1 MIKKENNADFIIKEN
16 RENQKWFLRSDKR
29 IKLQKKN
36 FWLNLKFILDFIN
49 SNFLN
54 QKIK

>member
-1 MIKKENNADFIIKEN
+1 MINKENNADLIIEEN
-16 RENQKWFLRSDKR
+16 RENKKWFLRNNKR

>member
-1 MIKKENNADFIIKEN
+1 MINKENNADLIIEEN
-16 RENQKWFLRSDKR
+16 RENKKWFLRSNKR

-36 FWLNLKFILDFIN
+36 FWLNLKFIIDFIY

>member
-36 FWLNLKFILDFIN
+36 FWLNLF
-49 SNFLN
+49 
-54 QKIK
+54 

>member
-1 MIKKENNADFIIKEN
+1 MINKENNADLIIEKN
-16 RENQKWFLRSDKR
+16 RENKKWFLRNNKR